1 MKVTLEKTP
10 LARAIAA
17 VSSVVA
23 ARTTLPVLSCF
34 LLSFDKKSFLL
45 RATDLDLWV
54 DVSGV
59 HGGADGECAVA
70 LPAKTFG
77 DVVRALPAEACWLEV
92 GGDAD
97 VTLSSGSAVFK
108 VRGMV
113 ASDFPARP
121 ETGGEGVSFSLPQ
134 AELKAMLRRTAF
146 AASRDESRYF
156 LQGVLFRADG
166 KSLTLVATDGRRL
179 SKTSRKLSIKGADIS
194 AIVPSKTV
202 AILEKVL
209 GDEGEIEISLE
220 PRQASFRV
228 DGINILSRLVEGNF
242 PNYEQVIPKSN
253 QRVMRADRRELAEA
267 LARVALMTS
276 DKSAAVRVKLTA
288 GRLELSAASAEGEA
302 REELPVGY
310 EGEDLTVAFNPGF
323 VVEFLRATDAE
334 EIDVKLNDPL
344 SPGLMEPVVEGK
356 AQMEHLYVVMPIKI

>member
-1 MKVTLEKTP
+1 MKVALEKTP

-17 VSSVVA
+17 ASSVVA

-34 LLSFDKKSFLL
+34 LLRFDKKNFLL

-54 DVSGV
+54 DVSAT

-70 LPAKTFG
+70 IPAKTFG
-77 DVVRALPAEACWLEV
+77 DVVRALPAEACHLDV

-97 VTLSSGSAVFK
+97 VTLASGSAVFK
-108 VRGMV
+108 VRGM
-113 ASDFPARP
+113 APSDFPARP
-121 ETGGEGVSFSLPQ
+121 EPGKEGVAFSLPQ
-134 AELKAMLRRTAF
+134 AELRAMLHRTAF
-146 AASRDESRYF
+146 AVSRDESRYF
-156 LQGVLFRADG
+156 LQGVLFRVDG
-166 KSLTLVATDGRRL
+166 KNLTLVATDGRRL
-179 SKTSRKLSIKGADIS
+179 SKVARKLPLKGADAS

-209 GDEGEIEISLE
+209 GDEGEVEISLE
-220 PRQASFRV
+220 GRQASFSV
-228 DGINILSRLVEGNF
+228 DGISILSRLIEGAF

-253 QRVMRADRRELAEA
+253 QRVVRADRRELAES
-267 LARVALMTS
+267 LTRVALMTS
-276 DKSAAVRVKLTA
+276 DKTAAVRVKLAA

-302 REELPVGY
+302 REELPVTY

-323 VVEFLRATDAE
+323 VVDFLRATDAAE
-334 EIDVKLNDPL
+334 VEIKLNDPL
-344 SPGLMEPVVEGK
+344 SPGLMEPVTEGA